1 MVQREATGIFLRFPT
16 RTTQSRYVSAIITST
31 GSSSRSRSCSKG
43 ASIFVATA
51 SKNPGK
57 SFARPS
63 SEGMQL
69 GIVAKQMLAGFVVS
83 EPMKPS
89 HSSVTTK
96 NFTAKEDPRL
106 VSDMDAVTVKPTYS
120 SHVVA
125 IPYPGGIVVIY
136 ASQITFPFLLQAQ
149 NFTAKEDPR
158 LVSDMDAVT
167 VKPTYSS
174 HVVAIPYPGRGHV
187 NPLMN
192 FCNIL
197 ASKQP
202 DTLVTFVVTEEWLGL
217 ISSSS
222 NNSPSNLQFGSIPNV
237 IPSELVR
244 NADPIGFVGAAL
256 TKMEVPFEELLD
268 RFRQPL
274 RPTLIVTDAFLFWA
288 IGVGNRRNI
297 PKRVM
302 RWWITSPEFLH
313 YVYWISRPLIFA
325 SNQYMLHRF
334 LDLISWIP
342 KAQYLILP
350 SIYELESQV
359 IKALKEK
366 ISIPVYAIG
375 PAIPDFK
382 LRDNSSTSSDNNELS
397 YLQWLDRQPESSVLY
412 VSLGSHVAVS
422 SAQMDEIAAGLFN
435 SGARFLW
442 VARDKTSTLRQACG
456 DKGLVEPW
464 CDQLK
469 VLCHSSVGGFW
480 THCGWNSVKEG
491 ILAGVPFLT
500 FPIVADQLTHSK
512 IIVEDWKIGWRMKKE
527 VVATTL
533 VAREEIAGLVQ
544 KFMDSER
551 AVVQEMRRRS
561 RELQQ
566 VCEHAIAEGGTSDI
580 DLNAFIRNTSK

>member
-1 MVQREATGIFLRFPT
+1 
-16 RTTQSRYVSAIITST
+16 
-31 GSSSRSRSCSKG
+31 
-43 ASIFVATA
+43 
-51 SKNPGK
+51 
-57 SFARPS
+57 
-63 SEGMQL
+63 
-69 GIVAKQMLAGFVVS
+69 
-83 EPMKPS
+83 
-89 HSSVTTK
+89 
-96 NFTAKEDPRL
+96 
-106 VSDMDAVTVKPTYS
+106 MDAVTVKPTY
-120 SHVVA
+120 
-125 IPYPGGIVVIY
+125 
-136 ASQITFPFLLQAQ
+136 
-149 NFTAKEDPR
+149 R
-158 LVSDMDAVT
+158 
-167 VKPTYSS
+167 S

-256 TKMEVPFEELLD
+256 TKMEAPFEELLD
-268 RFRQPL
+268 RYRQPL

-297 PKRVM
+297 PVASFFPMSSTVFSVFYHFDLLAQHGHFPVDLLEKGNEMVDY
-302 RWWITSPEFLH
+302 IPGVSPLRLLDLP
-313 YVYWISRPLIFA
+313 SLIFA

-359 IKALKEK
+359 IKALKER

-375 PAIPDFK
+375 PAIPDL
-382 LRDNSSTSSDNNELS
+382 LRDNSSSSSDNNELS
-397 YLQWLDRQPESSVLY
+397 YLQWLDCQPESSVLY

-456 DKGLVEPW
+456 DKGLIEPW

-500 FPIVADQLTHSK
+500 FPIFADQLTHSK

-533 VAREEIAGLVQ
+533 VAKEEIAGLVQ

-551 AVVQEMRRRS
+551 ADVQEMRRRS

-580 DLNAFIRNTSK
+580 DRNAFIRNTSK

>member
-1 MVQREATGIFLRFPT
+1 
-16 RTTQSRYVSAIITST
+16 
-31 GSSSRSRSCSKG
+31 
-43 ASIFVATA
+43 
-51 SKNPGK
+51 
-57 SFARPS
+57 
-63 SEGMQL
+63 
-69 GIVAKQMLAGFVVS
+69 
-83 EPMKPS
+83 
-89 HSSVTTK
+89 
-96 NFTAKEDPRL
+96 
-106 VSDMDAVTVKPTYS
+106 
-120 SHVVA
+120 
-125 IPYPGGIVVIY
+125 
-136 ASQITFPFLLQAQ
+136 
-149 NFTAKEDPR
+149 
-158 LVSDMDAVT
+158 MDAVT

-256 TKMEVPFEELLD
+256 TKMEAPFEELLD
-268 RFRQPL
+268 RYRQPL

-297 PKRVM
+297 PVASFFPMSSTVFSVFYHFDLLAQHGHFPVDLLEKGDEMVDY
-302 RWWITSPEFLH
+302 IPGVSPLRLLDLP
-313 YVYWISRPLIFA
+313 SLIFA

-359 IKALKEK
+359 IKALKER

-375 PAIPDFK
+375 PAIPDL
-382 LRDNSSTSSDNNELS
+382 LRDNSSSSSDNNELS
-397 YLQWLDRQPESSVLY
+397 YLQWLDCQPESSVLY

-456 DKGLVEPW
+456 DKGLIEPW

-500 FPIVADQLTHSK
+500 FPIFADQLTHSK
-512 IIVEDWKIGWRMKKE
+512 MIVEDWKIGWRMKKE

-544 KFMDSER
+544 KFMDLER

>member
-1 MVQREATGIFLRFPT
+1 
-16 RTTQSRYVSAIITST
+16 
-31 GSSSRSRSCSKG
+31 
-43 ASIFVATA
+43 
-51 SKNPGK
+51 
-57 SFARPS
+57 
-63 SEGMQL
+63 
-69 GIVAKQMLAGFVVS
+69 
-83 EPMKPS
+83 
-89 HSSVTTK
+89 
-96 NFTAKEDPRL
+96 
-106 VSDMDAVTVKPTYS
+106 MDAVTVKPTY
-120 SHVVA
+120 
-125 IPYPGGIVVIY
+125 
-136 ASQITFPFLLQAQ
+136 
-149 NFTAKEDPR
+149 R
-158 LVSDMDAVT
+158 
-167 VKPTYSS
+167 S

-256 TKMEVPFEELLD
+256 TKMEAPFEELLD

-297 PKRVM
+297 PVASFFPMSSTVFSVFYHFDLLAQHGHFPVDLLEKGNEMVDY
-302 RWWITSPEFLH
+302 IPGVSPLRLLDLP
-313 YVYWISRPLIFA
+313 SLIFA

-359 IKALKEK
+359 IKALKER

-375 PAIPDFK
+375 PAIPDLK
-382 LRDNSSTSSDNNELS
+382 LRDNSSSSSDNNELS
-397 YLQWLDRQPESSVLY
+397 YLQWLDCQPESSVLY

-435 SGARFLW
+435 SG
-442 VARDKTSTLRQACG
+442 C
-456 DKGLVEPW
+456 PI
-464 CDQLK
+464 
-469 VLCHSSVGGFW
+469 LCCAILLSGGFW

-500 FPIVADQLTHSK
+500 FPIFADQLTHSK
-512 IIVEDWKIGWRMKKE
+512 MIVEDWKIGWRMKKE
-527 VVATTL
+527 VVATTFGGKRGNCR
-533 VAREEIAGLVQ
+533 ACAEIYGLG
-544 KFMDSER
+544 KSCCPRNEKKIKR
-551 AVVQEMRRRS
+551 AS
-561 RELQQ
+561 
-566 VCEHAIAEGGTSDI
+566 TSM
-580 DLNAFIRNTSK
+580 

>member
-1 MVQREATGIFLRFPT
+1 
-16 RTTQSRYVSAIITST
+16 
-31 GSSSRSRSCSKG
+31 
-43 ASIFVATA
+43 
-51 SKNPGK
+51 
-57 SFARPS
+57 
-63 SEGMQL
+63 
-69 GIVAKQMLAGFVVS
+69 
-83 EPMKPS
+83 
-89 HSSVTTK
+89 
-96 NFTAKEDPRL
+96 
-106 VSDMDAVTVKPTYS
+106 MDAVTVKPTY
-120 SHVVA
+120 
-125 IPYPGGIVVIY
+125 
-136 ASQITFPFLLQAQ
+136 
-149 NFTAKEDPR
+149 R
-158 LVSDMDAVT
+158 
-167 VKPTYSS
+167 S

-256 TKMEVPFEELLD
+256 TKMEAPFEELLD

-297 PKRVM
+297 PVASFFPMSSTVFSVFYHFDLLAQHGHFPVDLLGKKTGNEMVDY
-302 RWWITSPEFLH
+302 IPGVSPLRLLDLP
-313 YVYWISRPLIFA
+313 SLIFA

-359 IKALKEK
+359 IKTLKER

-375 PAIPDFK
+375 PAIPDLK
-382 LRDNSSTSSDNNELS
+382 LRDNSSSSSDNNELS
-397 YLQWLDRQPESSVLY
+397 YLQWLDCQPESSVLY
-412 VSLGSHVAVS
+412 MSLGSHVAVS

-456 DKGLVEPW
+456 DKGLIEPW

-500 FPIVADQLTHSK
+500 FPIFADQLTHSK
-512 IIVEDWKIGWRMKKE
+512 MIVEDWKIGWRMKKE

-551 AVVQEMRRRS
+551 ADVQEMRRRS

-580 DLNAFIRNTSK
+580 DLNAFHQEHIKMTKSYPLFLDILATSVINKITDR

>member
-96 NFTAKEDPRL
+96 
-106 VSDMDAVTVKPTYS
+106 
-120 SHVVA
+120 
-125 IPYPGGIVVIY
+125 
-136 ASQITFPFLLQAQ
+136 